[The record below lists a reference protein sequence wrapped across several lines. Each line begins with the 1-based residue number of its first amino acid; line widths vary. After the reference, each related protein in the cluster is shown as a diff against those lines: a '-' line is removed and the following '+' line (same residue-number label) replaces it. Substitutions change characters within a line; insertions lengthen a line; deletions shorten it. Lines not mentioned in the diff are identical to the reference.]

1 MKKPVLF
8 FIFISLI
15 LAGCTS
21 INNSQTKFI
30 KEEMHEKII
39 AYNENSSKNDRHGYV
54 DNLSNDIA
62 NFFNFNIEY
71 SLPIAE
77 ENINKVEYNIPIY
90 YDEKVQFYLD
100 LYGTRLS
107 DIFQKWI
114 DRSNKYKD
122 TVVQIFKEE
131 GLPLDLT
138 CLAFVESGF
147 NPIAVSHAGATG
159 MWQFIQST
167 GQLYGLKNNFW
178 VDDRK
183 DFIKSTRAAARH
195 LKDLYNVFNDWYL
208 ALAAYNAGLYKIT
221 SAIERYNTKN
231 FKELCKY
238 NFLKEETKDYI
249 PKFIAILMLYKNALS
264 YGFTNTDMVDLFF
277 ETIEFNKPVNLFAIA
292 NLIGVPYE
300 KLKELNPQLKRPITP
315 PGEKFLLK
323 IPYGTKK
330 LLQTKIAQLS
340 YNELILVHIYY
351 PLQND
356 TLASIARKFKVSQND
371 ITNLNGYYVSK
382 MYTNR
387 PLFIPISNLYKKY
400 NITKMASA
408 ITYDLPRVYIV
419 KKGDT
424 MYGISNKLGI
434 PLAKLTAIN
443 NKLNPS
449 LIKPG
454 DPVVIPIGPV
464 QKITNSPKYYTVKRG
479 DTLWNIAK
487 RFNTSVTELKNINRL
502 YSANSLIPGKR
513 LKITD

>member
-1 MKKPVLF
+1 M
-8 FIFISLI
+8 FISLI

-21 INNSQTKFI
+21 INNSQTKLI
-30 KEEMHEKII
+30 KKEMHEKII
-39 AYNENSSKNDRHGYV
+39 AYNENSFENNTTDYV
-54 DNLSNDIA
+54 DNLSNDISH
-62 NFFNFNIEY
+62 FFNFNREY
-71 SLPIAE
+71 KLPIAE

-100 LYGTRLS
+100 LYGSRLS

-114 DRSNKYKD
+114 DRSNRYKD
-122 TVVQIFKEE
+122 IVIQIFEEE
-131 GLPLDLT
+131 GLPLELT

-147 NPIAVSHAGATG
+147 NPTAVSHAGATG

-167 GQLYGLKNNFW
+167 GQIYGLKNNFW

-183 DFIKSTRAAARH
+183 DFLKSTRAAARH

-208 ALAAYNAGLYKIT
+208 ALAAYNAGLYKIK

-231 FKELCKY
+231 FKELSKY
-238 NFLKEETKDYI
+238 DYLKDETKDYI

-264 YGFTNTDMVDLFF
+264 YGFTNTDVLDLFF

-300 KLKELNPQLKRPITP
+300 ALKELNPQLKRPITP

-323 IPYGTKK
+323 IPYGTKNI
-330 LLQTKIAQLS
+330 LQAKIEQID
-340 YNELILVHIYY
+340 YKELILFHIYY
-351 PLQND
+351 PLQKD
-356 TLASIARKFKVSQND
+356 TLASIARKFKVTQND
-371 ITNLNGYYVSK
+371 ITSLNGYYVSN
-382 MYTNR
+382 MYESR
-387 PLFIPISNLYKKY
+387 PLFIPISNQYKKY
-400 NITKMASA
+400 NITKMANA

-424 MYGISNKLGI
+424 MYGISKKLGI
-434 PLAKLTAIN
+434 PLAKLTATN

-454 DPVVIPIGPV
+454 DPIVIPIGTV
-464 QKITNSPKYYTVKRG
+464 QKITYSPKYYTVKRG
-479 DTLWNIAK
+479 DTLWEIAK
-487 RFNTSVTELKNINRL
+487 RFNTSVNELKNRNNL
-502 YSANSLIPGKR
+502 YSANSLLPGKR